1 MLAQAEND
9 RVSSLERGS
18 MHLNNQE
25 GFLTAFWTCE
35 DSDYMCIQ
43 SDKNFYLLAST
54 ICPPGMDADDAII
67 RPFQQHFSHIRT
79 MGG

>member
-1 MLAQAEND
+1 
-9 RVSSLERGS
+9 

-25 GFLTAFWTCE
+25 GFLTAFWTSE

-54 ICPPGMDADDAII
+54 ICPPGMDTDDAILG
-67 RPFQQHFSHIRT
+67 PFQQYFSHIRT
-79 MGG
+79 MEGL